1 MGEEMITDDRLS
13 RALQYLAE
21 TDEPCA
27 KARGLLAGL
36 ERQEKTVK
44 SIALLETSGQKLTIS
59 EREAVAYS
67 SSAYREHTQKIA
79 DATTD
84 YETMRNRRLTAEMI
98 VEVWRSMNANRRRGN
113 V

>member
-1 MGEEMITDDRLS
+1 MINEEKLQK
-13 RALQYLAE
+13 ALDYLAT

-44 SIALLETSGQKLTIS
+44 AIAFLDTAGQKLTVA

-67 SSAYREHTQKIA
+67 HSTYREHTQKIA
-79 DATTD
+79 DATAD
-84 YETMRNRRLTAEMI
+84 FETMRNKRLTAELI
-98 VEVWRSMNANRRRGN
+98 VEVWRSINASRRKGN
-113 V
+113 IV